1 MSVVVRLHLLRG
13 DLHLRGIRVGGEV
26 HHAHVARL
34 PGELD
39 EAVQRRARHDRGV
52 GNGSAELLL
61 AVVLAQALVEP
72 HGGYTLRL
80 GDLLVAVAVEAAV
93 DLEERLGIDP
103 LGELLV
109 AHANAGPFRADAQ
122 HLLGHEPIEHRSAHL
137 RIVHDRGIELAAQLA
152 PVVLGLVAQRL
163 VELLLADAHAAH
175 GSERVA
181 AHGRAEIE
189 IDAEEAEGN
198 DEEQGEQEPD
208 DPLVRKLAELFK
220 HGGTRYEKGE
230 PLGFA
235 LRGSRLRRSPSNWR
249 KGIWEFYHGPSPAS
263 ATPPS

>member
-1 MSVVVRLHLLRG
+1 MSFVVRLHLLRG
-13 DLHLRGIRVGGEV
+13 DLHLRGIRVRGEV
-26 HHAHVARL
+26 HHAHLPGL

-52 GNGSAELLL
+52 GNGPAELLL
-61 AVVLAQALVEP
+61 AIVLAQALVEP
-72 HGGYTLRL
+72 HGGHALRL

-93 DLEERLGIDP
+93 HLEERLRIDS

-109 AHANAGPFRADAQ
+109 AHSNAGPLGAHAQ
-122 HLLGHEPIEHRSAHL
+122 QLLRHEPVEHRPAHL
-137 RIVHDRGIELAAQLA
+137 RVFHDRGIELAAQLA

-163 VELLLADAHAAH
+163 VELLLADAHVAH

-208 DPLVRKLAELFK
+208 DPLVRELAEVFK
-220 HGGTRYEKGE
+220 HGGTR
-230 PLGFA
+230 
-235 LRGSRLRRSPSNWR
+235 
-249 KGIWEFYHGPSPAS
+249 
-263 ATPPS
+263 